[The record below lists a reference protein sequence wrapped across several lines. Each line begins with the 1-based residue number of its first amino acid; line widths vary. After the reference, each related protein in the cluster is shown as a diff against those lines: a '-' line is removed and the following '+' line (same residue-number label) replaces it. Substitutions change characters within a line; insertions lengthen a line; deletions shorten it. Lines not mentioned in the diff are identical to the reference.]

1 MLDLSILKNNFS
13 DIKYLRESSTNLMKS
28 LTDKQTTL
36 KIIYTELLNNNL
48 HETDTGLDSLHFQSK
63 LINIEVKNYE
73 NTFKIIDNRI
83 YGDYY
88 KLFKTL
94 TKYLNDNI
102 KNKNITLQFDNKDYE
117 VYKDLN
123 NINDYEF
130 ERTTEI
136 YNDIIQIID
145 ILITELTERQ
155 HKLDMQKI
163 KEESGLYIGTLINKI
178 KYNNNYLKN
187 NISLFYENTKMF
199 NIFHKKY
206 LTRFL
211 LKTKLFYGQINSDIQ
226 LEESKNSLG
235 YNLDEDHI
243 IIMNRDEEEEIRNL
257 INSTIDNTGKNN
269 QYDTKNNMINE
280 LNCMISGLSD
290 SASNSSHNKSDSGI
304 STPNNSHLHNSPIKQ
319 LLNDENYKMKQIMEL
334 DKTIDIIIEKEESE
348 ERELC
353 KLINNKNDYEKH
365 KMATRMQARVRGRN
379 VRRVTYFEVKYN
391 TRKKDDE
398 NYFILVTKH
407 IKRCYINAI
416 NQYVVDRSKEN
427 Y

>member
-319 LLNDENYKMKQIMEL
+319 LLNDENIKWLHECRHAYEVAMLEEL
-334 DKTIDIIIEKEESE
+334 
-348 ERELC
+348 
-353 KLINNKNDYEKH
+353 H
-365 KMATRMQARVRGRN
+365 
-379 VRRVTYFEVKYN
+379 
-391 TRKKDDE
+391 
-398 NYFILVTKH
+398 ILK
-407 IKRCYINAI
+407 
-416 NQYVVDRSKEN
+416 
-427 Y
+427 